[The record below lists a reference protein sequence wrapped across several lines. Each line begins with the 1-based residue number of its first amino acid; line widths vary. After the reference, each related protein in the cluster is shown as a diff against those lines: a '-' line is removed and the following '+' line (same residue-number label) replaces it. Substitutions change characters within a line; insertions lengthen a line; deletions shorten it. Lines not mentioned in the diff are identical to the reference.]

1 VRERTAHQAALTRLG
16 LSPEQEA
23 PLARYLEILEHW
35 NRRVNLTG
43 ARTAEGQVRTL
54 VEPVLPAV
62 ARIESGPLLDIGSG
76 NGSPGLVL
84 AAVRPDLEVTLLE
97 PRQKRWVFLVEAA
110 RAMGLN
116 PSAILRV
123 RFQDYEGCAAGVL
136 VVRGLRLRLADVA
149 RLVRPGGQLVAFGGT
164 PAPEA
169 PFAHEGVTAQAS
181 SRISFFRRGRF
192 T

>member
-1 VRERTAHQAALTRLG
+1 VKERAAHLAALARLG

-23 PLARYLEILEHW
+23 RLARYLEILARW

-43 ARTAEGQVRTL
+43 ARTVEGQVRIL
-54 VEPVLPAV
+54 VEPVLPAA

-97 PRQKRWVFLVEAA
+97 PRRKRWVFLVEAA
-110 RAMGLN
+110 RAMGLQR
-116 PSAILRV
+116 SVILRV
-123 RFQDYEGCAAGVL
+123 RFQDYEGRAAGVV
-136 VVRGLRLRLADVA
+136 VVRGLRFGLADVA
-149 RLVRPGGQLVAFGGT
+149 GLVRPGGQLVVFGGR
-164 PAPEA
+164 PASEA
-169 PFAHEGVTAQAS
+169 PFDFEGAAAETG
-181 SRISFFRRGRF
+181 SRVSLFRRGRF